1 MHRIDQILEK
11 YNSDPAEILEILL
24 DIQEEEG
31 YLPRGALRRLSE
43 RLDLPLTA
51 IYRMA
56 TFYEALSLKPQG
68 RYQFH
73 VCTGTA
79 CHVRGASRVLD
90 RFKSEL
96 KILPGEV
103 TPDLNFGLKTVNC
116 VGACALGPVV
126 VAAGKNYGNMS
137 VLKVKDLLEQ
147 YAKLAANTQMTE
159 QDP

>member
-1 MHRIDQILEK
+1 MDKIDQILEK

-31 YLPRGALRRLSE
+31 YLPRSSLCHLSE
-43 RLDLPLTA
+43 KLDLPLTS
-51 IYRMA
+51 IYLMA
-56 TFYEALSLKPQG
+56 TFYEALNLKPLG

-90 RFKSEL
+90 KFKSEL
-96 KILPGEV
+96 KLNPGEV

-126 VAAGKNYGNMS
+126 VAAGKYYGNMS
-137 VLKVKDLLEQ
+137 ALKVKDLLEH
-147 YAKLAANTQMTE
+147 YSK
-159 QDP
+159 